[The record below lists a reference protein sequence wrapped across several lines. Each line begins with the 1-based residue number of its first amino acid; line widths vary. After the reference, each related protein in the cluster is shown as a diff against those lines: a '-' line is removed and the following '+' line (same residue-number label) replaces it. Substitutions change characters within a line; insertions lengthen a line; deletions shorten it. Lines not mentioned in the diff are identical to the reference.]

1 MPVLTDYLSRRGE
14 ILVLVLVVVISVTLM
29 LLSSNDKVA
38 VAGKINDAAFTPFQ
52 IALSR
57 GGGLL
62 EAKAENDSL
71 RFELVKA
78 SLHLMGMQ
86 ESERENERLRSM
98 LTLREEPG
106 WNLIAARVVGHEAS
120 RSSREFKIDKG
131 ARDDLRKNLAVVT
144 LEGGLLGRVTKV
156 GPHSAFVRPLCAR
169 HCNVSVRLA
178 RTRTEA
184 ILEWSPELGLNLTF
198 LPFRAEF
205 SKGDEVVTSG
215 LGGVFPRGILVGTVS
230 NIETLPD
237 GTLRALVDPK
247 ARFDAVDE
255 VFIVFGSPEGEEE
268 EILGD
273 VEPSVAIPEPAPT
286 GSGKS

>member
-1 MPVLTDYLSRRGE
+1 VPVLTDYLSRRGE

-38 VAGKINDAAFTPFQ
+38 VAGRLNDAAFTPFQ
-52 IALSR
+52 IALTR

-71 RFELVKA
+71 RTELMKA

-86 ESERENERLRSM
+86 ESERENARLRSM
-98 LTLREEPG
+98 LSLREEPG
-106 WNLIAARVVGHEAS
+106 WNLVAARVLGREAS

-131 ARDDLRKNLAVVT
+131 ARDGLRKNLAVVT
-144 LEGGLLGRVTKV
+144 IEGLLGRVTKV

-205 SKGDEVVTSG
+205 APGDEVVTSG
-215 LGGVFPRGILVGTVS
+215 LGGVFPRGILVGSVS
-230 NIETLPD
+230 HIETLPD
-237 GTLRALVDPK
+237 GSLRALVEPK
-247 ARFDAVDE
+247 VRFDAVDE
-255 VFIVFGSPEGEEE
+255 VFVVFESPEGEEE
-268 EILGD
+268 DILGD
-273 VEPSVAIPEPAPT
+273 PEPSVAVPQAAPAGT
-286 GSGKS
+286 GRT